1 MAFGRSRDLP
11 TPTAFSGKAYGPGS
25 GIQHQQHNNNT
36 AGTTGKRAC
45 QLPSKGAPRHG
56 VPWHKDAADGPRDC
70 RQPSPLTR
78 SAIPARERARPRPCN
93 GDARAPVRDVENPS
107 ARPRNSPSRRAR
119 AARTRGVCTR
129 RPLPIMW
136 RIAAADYKQCR
147 ARLRDVMA
155 GPAGHLC
162 FLAFSP
168 KCERGTRMPRRS
180 AAETRNR
187 ARPQG
192 AL

>member
-1 MAFGRSRDLP
+1 VQCSRTGGAGPQQEQPANGRVSCPRE
-11 TPTAFSGKAYGPGS
+11 
-25 GIQHQQHNNNT
+25 
-36 AGTTGKRAC
+36 R
-45 QLPSKGAPRHG
+45 APRHG
-56 VPWHKDAADGPRDC
+56 VPRHKDAADGPRDC

-78 SAIPARERARPRPCN
+78 SASPACERACPRPCN

-119 AARTRGVCTR
+119 AARARGVCTR

-147 ARLRDVMA
+147 ARLREAMA
-155 GPAGHLC
+155 GSGGHLC

-168 KCERGTRMPRRS
+168 KCERGMRMPRRA

-187 ARPQG
+187 ARAG
-192 AL
+192 RAL